1 MERAALQN
9 TLLAIAIALIAAIVA
24 AVIGPWLV
32 DWNAYRPRIEAE
44 ASRLFGTPVRI
55 GGDLSIR
62 LLPTIRIDARDV
74 AIGTETSGARIGRL
88 HGELRVAPLLRG
100 EASLNSVHIR
110 DADVRLRLGQG
121 PGRVLPIEALTVEN
135 ARLSVSEEGGP
146 ATLLAER
153 MMLSGESRGTAG
165 PVRLEGSATVGE
177 TVLPLHLMM
186 SLAEQGDLMLRLRVP
201 ERPEGP
207 GLEAEGTIGAEGRPR
222 FDGTLVMTGRSG
234 RLPWR
239 VSGQA
244 AATAQSL
251 IMQRAEAQ
259 VGSGDRI
266 ARATGSFRRGFEPGG
281 AIEAVVSVRQADLDK
296 LVEGPARTP
305 RAVLATLLAEVP
317 RLAEGAVP
325 ITLGFDIAGATLGGA
340 PLGDLRGDME
350 AADGRWTVKA
360 FSGRLPGEA
369 QVEAAGDLT
378 LTGETGFA
386 GTLSVNAARPAVLLS
401 WLDGQPTPPGTLDD
415 PLTLTTRMTAEAGRL
430 LLEDIIAQTAAGR
443 TSGRVA
449 LDVPALGRHAFQAEL
464 TADALDLDL
473 MLRIARGAG
482 ARLDPATDTRV
493 QLRAAQA
500 RFAGFLARDVDLAV
514 ATDGRTFEAER
525 LKVGDLA
532 GFGLDL
538 TGRLDGLGGPLL
550 GRLSGR
556 LRAADTDGL
565 VALLLRD
572 ERTRSLAA
580 WIRNRAPSLAG
591 ADLAVTFAASGRRA
605 LGLRIEGRVGEA
617 NLQID
622 AAGAGDPFEPAG
634 LTGRVAL
641 AIDAPRADQIF
652 ALVAGAAAPAPTPVA
667 RTRLSAQVERP
678 DPATLRLRG
687 SLVSA
692 GTTLSFDA
700 GRGGDGSGRLT
711 AALRSEDVSALMPL
725 AGVPAEIAGRLPG
738 SFDLAAVADG
748 GGWRTEKAEGR
759 LGGTTVTASL
769 TGRGASAR
777 GEIGLGD
784 LTGEAAMALLS
795 GPAWLIDAGAGEF
808 AAASFG
814 ETVLDH
820 VDADVALRIARVGL
834 GGYPALTGVT
844 ARLLRQGRVTSLRD
858 LGATAGPAR
867 LAGGLTLDRSALR
880 TLLSARFAL
889 TGVPA
894 ALALPGAK
902 GDLAVSADLAA
913 DGATP
918 AALVAGL
925 NGSGELIFRTT
936 ALSGADPASL
946 ARVTRQ
952 AEIAQDLGRPMTDMA
967 FGAALAQALEAA
979 VPLGGGRAAL
989 GFVGL
994 TARAGSTSFAVPGG
1008 SIGWTGS
1015 FDLAEGTMGAQ
1026 VRIAPDPIPEA
1037 ETMPVIAM
1045 RFDGP
1050 IGAPARTID
1059 TDDVSGWLGLRLID
1073 RAAFRI
1079 RMTESDRL
1087 ERSRQRAFSRST
1099 SVPPPQVVVA
1109 MPPMPPPVSAEMF
1122 LMPESPGPRVPAPE
1136 VPQDG
1141 APVPAPRPA
1150 APRTG
1155 PAPAPSAG
1163 ADLPGVV
1170 RRALDGTRPAP
1181 PTATGAP
1188 LSILPPLPPPV
1199 EVGPAPGMRR

>member
-1 MERAALQN
+1 LQN

-32 DWNAYRPRIEAE
+32 DWNGYRPRIEAE

-55 GGDLSIR
+55 GGNLSIR
-62 LLPTIRIDARDV
+62 LLPTIRVDARDV
-74 AIGTETSGARIGRL
+74 AIGSQTSGARIGRL

-100 EASLNSVHIR
+100 EASLNALHIR
-110 DADVRLRLGQG
+110 DADVRLRLGQV

-153 MMLSGESRGTAG
+153 MMLSGESRGAAG

-186 SLAEQGDLMLRLRVP
+186 SLAEQGHLMLRLRVP
-201 ERPEGP
+201 ERPDGP

-239 VSGQA
+239 VSGPA
-244 AATAQSL
+244 AVTAQAL
-251 IMQRAEAQ
+251 VMQRAEAQ
-259 VGSGDRI
+259 VGSGERI
-266 ARATGSFRRGFEPGG
+266 ARATGSFRRGFGPNGG
-281 AIEAVVSVRQADLDK
+281 AIEAVVAVRQADLDR
-296 LVEGPARTP
+296 LIEGPPRTP
-305 RAVLATLLAEVP
+305 RAVIAALLAEVP

-325 ITLGFDIAGATLGGA
+325 MTLGFDIAGATLGGA

-350 AADGRWTVKA
+350 AADGRWTVKS

-369 QVEAAGDLT
+369 QVEAAGELT
-378 LTGETGFA
+378 LTGDMGFA
-386 GTLSVNAARPAVLLS
+386 GTVSLNAARPAVLLS

-415 PLTLTTRMTAEAGRL
+415 PLTLTTRMTADAGRL
-430 LLEDIIAQTAAGR
+430 LLDDITAQTAAGR
-443 TSGRVA
+443 TSGRIA

-464 TADALDLDL
+464 IADALDLDL

-482 ARLDPATDTRV
+482 ARLDPATDTRI
-493 QLRAAQA
+493 QFRAAQA

-572 ERTRSLAA
+572 ERTRTLAE

-591 ADLAVTFAASGRRA
+591 ADLALTFAASGRRA

-622 AAGAGDPFEPAG
+622 AAGAGDPFESAG

-641 AIDAPRADQIF
+641 SIDAPRADQIF

-678 DPATLRLRG
+678 DPANLRLRG

-692 GTTLSFDA
+692 GTTLSFEAD
-700 GRGGDGSGRLT
+700 RSGDGSGRLT
-711 AALRSEDVSALMPL
+711 ASLRSDDASALMPL
-725 AGVPAEIAGRLPG
+725 AGVPAEIAGRLPA
-738 SFDLAAVADG
+738 SFDLVALARG
-748 GGWRTEKAEGR
+748 EGWRTDKAEGR
-759 LGGTTVTASL
+759 LGGTTVTARL

-777 GEIGLGD
+777 GEITLGD
-784 LTGEAAMALLS
+784 MTGEAAMALLS

-814 ETVLDH
+814 ETILDRLE
-820 VDADVALRIARVGL
+820 ADIALRIARIGL

-844 ARLLRQGRVTSLRD
+844 THLLRQGPVTSLRD
-858 LGATAGPAR
+858 LGAALGPAR
-867 LAGGLTLDRSALR
+867 VTGGLTLDRSALR
-880 TLLSARFAL
+880 TLLSARLAL

-902 GDLAVSADLAA
+902 GDLAVTADLAA

-925 NGSGELIFRTT
+925 NGSGELTFRTT

-967 FGAALAQALEAA
+967 FGAALAQALEAS
-979 VPLGGGRAAL
+979 VPLGGARATL

-994 TARAGSTSFAVPGG
+994 YARAGSTSFAVPGG
-1008 SIGWTGS
+1008 SLAWSGS
-1015 FDLAEGTMGAQ
+1015 FDLAEGAMGAQ

-1045 RFDGP
+1045 RFEGP
-1050 IGAPARTID
+1050 IGAPSRTID

-1087 ERSRQRAFSRST
+1087 ERSRQRAFSRYT
-1099 SVPPPQVVVA
+1099 SVPPPQVMVA
-1109 MPPMPPPVSAEMF
+1109 MPPMPPPISAEMF
-1122 LMPESPGPRVPAPE
+1122 LVPESAAPQIPAPE
-1136 VPQDG
+1136 PSQDG

-1150 APRTG
+1150 APRT
-1155 PAPAPSAG
+1155 APTAG
-1163 ADLPGVV
+1163 SDLPGAV
-1170 RRALDGTRPAP
+1170 RRALDGARPAP
-1181 PTATGAP
+1181 PAATGAP